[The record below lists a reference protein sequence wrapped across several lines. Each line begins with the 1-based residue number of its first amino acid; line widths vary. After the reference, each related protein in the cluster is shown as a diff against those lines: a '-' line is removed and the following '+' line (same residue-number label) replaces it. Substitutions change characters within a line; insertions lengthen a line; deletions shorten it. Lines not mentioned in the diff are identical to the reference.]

1 MDVWG
6 CATCEAAIRVKD
18 GSKTNM
24 EDRLK
29 TQITR
34 LPLEPGVYM
43 FKDAKGQIIYVGKA
57 KKLRTRVRNYFRE
70 GADGRYHVQFLVP
83 RVHDLDYM
91 VTETE
96 QEALILENNLI
107 KKHRP
112 RYNIFLKDDKTYVS
126 VRLNIDHPFP
136 RLTVVRKPRKDKARY
151 FGPYASAGSVRT
163 TLRMLGRIFP
173 MRTCSDTELANRK
186 RPCLYYYIKRCP
198 APCVGY
204 VDPQAYQDTVGK
216 VTMFLKGRGDEL
228 VKTLKDK
235 MDLQA
240 AERQYE
246 TAARIRDQL
255 YAVQRTLEKQRITSP
270 KEAHRDVFAVYREK
284 EKMVIQGLY
293 VRDGKMTGGDSY
305 YFDNANLSTSEH
317 LSSFL
322 SQFYQRGGVIPAEI
336 LVSDDIEDKGVLEEY
351 LAGRRERAVKIH
363 HPQRGELKRLVEL
376 AEKNAKLVLQ
386 ERGVVGRNI
395 ELLEEM
401 QDLLELKTY
410 PRRIECFDVSNFG
423 GREAVA
429 SQVTFIDGEPAK
441 TLYRHYRVRT
451 VKGADDYGMM
461 KEVLERRVARGIK
474 EHNLPDLLVVDGGR
488 GQLNVARE
496 IVERLGVED
505 IEVLGIAKV
514 RAGRGKR
521 KVRDKERIYSPLL
534 PEPLLLEGNSEALYL
549 LQRIRDE
556 AHRFA
561 ITYHKK
567 LRSKRFETSILDS
580 IPGVGPVLKKRL
592 LAAFGSIEAVRR
604 AGVAELASIQ
614 GVSRD
619 LAARVKEVL
628 ELRS

>member
-1 MDVWG
+1 MN
-6 CATCEAAIRVKD
+6 E
-18 GSKTNM
+18 GSV

-29 TQITR
+29 NQVSR
-34 LPLEPGVYM
+34 LPREPGVYL

-57 KKLRTRVRNYFRE
+57 KQLRTRVRSYFRE
-70 GADGRYHVQFLVP
+70 GGDGRYHVPFLVQ

-112 RYNIFLKDDKTYVS
+112 RYNIFLKDDKTYVN
-126 VRLNIDHPFP
+126 VRLNVEHPFP

-151 FGPYASAGSVRT
+151 FGPYASAGSVRA

-173 MRTCSDTELANRK
+173 MRTCSDSELSNRK

-204 VDPQAYQDTVGK
+204 VDPQVYQDTVGK

-228 VKTLKDK
+228 VRALKDK

-246 TAARIRDQL
+246 VAARTRDQL

-270 KEAHRDVFAVYREK
+270 KDARRDVFGTYREK
-284 EKMVIQGLY
+284 ERLVIQCLY
-293 VRDGKMTGGDSY
+293 VRGGKMTGGDSY
-305 YFDNANLSTSEH
+305 YFDNANLGTAEH

-322 SQFYQRGGVIPAEI
+322 NQFYQRGGAVPAEV
-336 LVSDDIEDKGVLEEY
+336 LVSEDIEGAQALETY
-351 LAGRRERAVKIH
+351 LTRRREASVKIRC
-363 HPQRGELKRLVEL
+363 PKRGELKRLVGL
-376 AEKNAKLVLQ
+376 AVKNAKHVLQ
-386 ERGVVGRNI
+386 ERGAIGRNT

-410 PRRIECFDVSNFG
+410 PRRIECFDISNFR

-429 SQVTFIDGEPAK
+429 SQVAFVDGEPAK

-451 VKGADDYGMM
+451 VEGSDDYGMM
-461 KEVLERRVARGIK
+461 REILERRIARGIK
-474 EHNLPDLLVVDGGR
+474 ERDLPELLIVDGGR

-496 IVERLGVED
+496 IIDRLGVED
-505 IEVLGIAKV
+505 IDVLGIAKV
-514 RAGRGKR
+514 RAGTGRR
-521 KVRDKERIYSPLL
+521 KVRDQERIYSPLL
-534 PEPLLLEGNSEALYL
+534 AEPLLLEGNSEALFL
-549 LQRIRDE
+549 LQRVRDE

-567 LRSKRFETSILDS
+567 LRSKRFEASILDS

-592 LAAFGSIEAVRR
+592 LAALGSISAIKR
-604 AGVAELASIQ
+604 ADIAELTSIQ
-614 GVSRD
+614 GISND
-619 LAARVKEVL
+619 LAARIREFL
-628 ELRS
+628 ELRA